1 MQLTVSTTSAN
12 PLLDW
17 EDSTAA
23 FVWSSLEV
31 GVLSQ
36 PGWFDAVFGTA
47 MVLASLTAGTFSLQL
62 AYSLLP
68 LLA

>member
-1 MQLTVSTTSAN
+1 VQLTVRATSAI
-12 PLLDW
+12 PLLGC

-36 PGWFDAVFGTA
+36 PGWFDAICAAA
-47 MVLASLTAGTFSLQL
+47 MELPSLTIGTFSLQL